1 VRPRPRASHRVVSR
15 AVYQAHGLPRAQA
28 RHLVHAVGMPNSH
41 LATTHVETVEAAGD
55 PDGVGGAVLVG
66 EDLGLHGSGRD
77 NALDE
82 GHCQHAWL
90 VGEALGLW
98 RDEDSADLGLGR
110 LGAECPVRRGDV
122 VGAQEEPS
130 ADDDGSDDETEKDEA
145 CDSDMHGMIRTCMHA
160 WDDSDMHGT
169 AGLPGNLRD
178 GRQRS

>member
-1 VRPRPRASHRVVSR
+1 MAPEGETWVAARTWVTVIPGPRCGGGCQDREPEEGAVRPRPRASHRVVSR

-110 LGAECPVRRGDV
+110 LGGFR
-122 VGAQEEPS
+122 
-130 ADDDGSDDETEKDEA
+130 
-145 CDSDMHGMIRTCMHA
+145 
-160 WDDSDMHGT
+160 
-169 AGLPGNLRD
+169 
-178 GRQRS
+178 